1 MRETV
6 KKFVKIARV
15 PNYMFAHVTVREHV
29 IRHASYFNEL
39 FNGFPHSFVP

>member
-15 PNYMFAHVTVREHV
+15 LIVLYPEEGQTVGQSV
-29 IRHASYFNEL
+29 SQSVKIGQPVS
-39 FNGFPHSFVP
+39 